1 MSQNGNRAITF
12 KKKIPIFVENPEF
25 IINLR
30 KSKTTFF
37 NVNPA
42 NIIL

>member
-1 MSQNGNRAITF
+1 MSQNGNLAIIF

-25 IINLR
+25 IMVQR